1 MKDLIKIRENIHSND
16 PATAAK
22 RELVMIE
29 IDINKIKKAVYT
41 DGI

>member
-1 MKDLIKIRENIHSND
+1 MKDLIKIRENIHYND
-16 PATAAK
+16 AATAAK
-22 RELVMIE
+22 WELVMIE